1 MFYAIRHLT
10 RYRYNRPV
18 WQSMME
24 VRMHPRSEA
33 VQRCFTFRLQVNPR
47 ARIFTFQDHLGN
59 QVHHFDLP
67 QHHRE
72 LSIVAD
78 SLVNLEP
85 APPLPAVLPFD
96 SWNVLEQLVSQGD
109 HWPMLMPSHYARGSA
124 QLDDLQRELAVDE
137 VGGRDPLTLLHDVSV
152 GIHRAFAYVRK
163 STLVNSPIEASLTS
177 RQGVCQDFAHIM
189 IAIVRGVGIPC
200 RYVSGYLYH
209 GQEHRDRSAEGATH
223 AWVEALLPGLGWVGF
238 DPTNDLVA
246 GGRHIRTAIG
256 RDYADVPPTFGTMKG
271 RAETELRV
279 RVRVTPSQAL
289 LPPDEEFAA
298 DEEWSLFLETDQEA
312 QVEYDQQQQQQ
323 Q

>member
-24 VRMHPRSEA
+24 VRMHPVSEA

-85 APPLPAVLPFD
+85 VAPLPAVLPDD
-96 SWNVLEQLVSQGD
+96 SWAVLERMISDGD

-124 QLDDLQRELAVDE
+124 LLEDLVRELDVAE
-137 VGGRDPLTLLHDVSV
+137 VNGRDPVTLLHDVSR

-163 STLVNSPIEASLTS
+163 STAVNSPIEASLTS

-189 IAIVRGVGIPC
+189 IAVVRRLRIPC

-209 GQEHRDRSAEGATH
+209 GDEHKDRSADGATH
-223 AWVEALLPGLGWVGF
+223 AWVEALVPGFGWVGF
-238 DPTNDLVA
+238 DPTNDLMA
-246 GGRHIRTAIG
+246 GFRHIRTAVG
-256 RDYADVPPTFGTMKG
+256 RDYADVPPTLGTMKG
-271 RAETELRV
+271 RAETELQV
-279 RVRVTPSQAL
+279 RVRVTPSQTL
-289 LPPDEEFAA
+289 LPPDDDFAA
-298 DEEWSLFLETDQEA
+298 DEEWSLFLEDDLEA
-312 QVEYDQQQQQQ
+312 QQQYDQQQ
-323 Q
+323 

>member
-24 VRMHPRSEA
+24 VRMHPLSELA
-33 VQRCFTFRLQVNPR
+33 QRCFTFRLQVNPR

-85 APPLPAVLPFD
+85 PPPLPEALPFEAWAD
-96 SWNVLEQLVSQGD
+96 LQRLVAEGD
-109 HWPMLMPSHYARGSA
+109 HWPMLMPSHYARGTPP
-124 QLDDLQRELAVDE
+124 LDDLVRELEVDR
-137 VGGRDPLTLLHDVSV
+137 VDGRDPLTLVRDISV
-152 GIHRAFAYVRK
+152 GIHGAFDYVRK
-163 STLVNSPIEASLTS
+163 STGVNSPIEASLTS

-189 IAIVRGVGIPC
+189 IAIVRGQRIPC

-209 GQEHRDRSAEGATH
+209 GEEHHDRSADGATH

-238 DPTNDLVA
+238 DPTNNLMP
-246 GGRHIRTAIG
+246 GPRHIRTAVG
-256 RDYADVPPTFGTMKG
+256 RDYADVPPTLGTMKG
-271 RAETELRV
+271 RAETELQV

-289 LPPDEEFAA
+289 LPPDDDFAA
-298 DEEWSLFLETDQEA
+298 DEEWSLFIEDDEQA
-312 QVEYDQQQQQQ
+312 QQEYDQQQ
-323 Q
+323 